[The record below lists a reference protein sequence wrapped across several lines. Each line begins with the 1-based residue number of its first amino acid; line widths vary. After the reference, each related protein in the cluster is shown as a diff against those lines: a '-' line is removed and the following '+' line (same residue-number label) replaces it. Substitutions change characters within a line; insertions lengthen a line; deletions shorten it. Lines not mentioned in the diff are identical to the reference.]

1 LIQAKAIGPATEQ
14 LCQCLFEQEGRVGQR
29 RLWGIVSLA
38 KRYPRTL
45 IDRACAMAL
54 HDGVRSYPQIKALT
68 ERLLNEALADIDTPL
83 QGELALTQDDRLI
96 RAAEDYGDLFSLG
109 AQKSAALSLPLQ
121 EPK

>member
-1 LIQAKAIGPATEQ
+1 

-109 AQKSAALSLPLQ
+109 AQKSAALSLSLQ